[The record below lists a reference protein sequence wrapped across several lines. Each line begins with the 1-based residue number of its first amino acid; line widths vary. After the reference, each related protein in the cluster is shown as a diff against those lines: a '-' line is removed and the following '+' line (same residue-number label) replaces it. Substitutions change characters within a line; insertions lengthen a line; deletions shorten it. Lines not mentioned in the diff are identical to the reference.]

1 MSAGSWFELF
11 RGKRAIFTIVLN
23 LGIALHAIDVFVIA
37 TVMPLVVADIG
48 GVAFY
53 AWSTM
58 IYMVTTIVG
67 SACGGFVQLDFGSRR
82 GYTLA
87 AGIFLVGTIGCAVAP
102 DMALMLVSRA
112 VQGLGGGLIISQSLS
127 LVRRLFEDRLRT
139 RVLALISGVWGVAA
153 LIGPLVGGAFG
164 TIGWWRGAFW
174 STSAV
179 ILAFAFLAWRSLPQE
194 EISEG
199 GRIRQIPWRRLSLLA
214 AAVLAIGTAGVL
226 TDRILPAAL
235 LVVAAVMMW
244 LTLRLDARAGVPLF
258 PTGALSVNARVGSAN
273 WRFLMTSVTHTAIGV
288 YLPLVMQI
296 EHGLDPLV
304 AGYFNAIFALSWTTA
319 SFTTAGL
326 PRSKLAYTV
335 LGGTALALLG
345 MVLLRLVI
353 VDGSPIM
360 VGVSVSMVGLGIG
373 TSNLHLTAAA
383 MEAAR
388 KGEETITASSIPTIR
403 SIGIAIGSALAGLI
417 ANNAGLAKGV
427 DAETVASAANWVLG
441 SAILAP
447 ICMLLAGARFL
458 QLSRRLTR
466 NPENPAP
473 AS

>member
-1 MSAGSWFELF
+1 
-11 RGKRAIFTIVLN
+11 
-23 LGIALHAIDVFVIA
+23 
-37 TVMPLVVADIG
+37 
-48 GVAFY
+48 
-53 AWSTM
+53 
-58 IYMVTTIVG
+58 
-67 SACGGFVQLDFGSRR
+67 
-82 GYTLA
+82 
-87 AGIFLVGTIGCAVAP
+87 
-102 DMALMLVSRA
+102 
-112 VQGLGGGLIISQSLS
+112 
-127 LVRRLFEDRLRT
+127 
-139 RVLALISGVWGVAA
+139 
-153 LIGPLVGGAFG
+153 
-164 TIGWWRGAFW
+164 
-174 STSAV
+174 
-179 ILAFAFLAWRSLPQE
+179 
-194 EISEG
+194 
-199 GRIRQIPWRRLSLLA
+199 
-214 AAVLAIGTAGVL
+214 
-226 TDRILPAAL
+226 
-235 LVVAAVMMW
+235 
-244 LTLRLDARAGVPLF
+244 LF

-273 WRFLMTSVTHTAIGV
+273 WLFLMTSVTHTAIGV

-466 NPENPAP
+466 
-473 AS
+473 